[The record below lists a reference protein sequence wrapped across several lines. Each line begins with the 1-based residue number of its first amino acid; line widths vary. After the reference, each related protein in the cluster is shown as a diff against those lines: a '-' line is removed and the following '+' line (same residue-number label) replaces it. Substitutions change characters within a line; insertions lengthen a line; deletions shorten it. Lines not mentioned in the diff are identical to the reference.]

1 MRNLVK
7 FVMVPLLFLSVVSS
21 AFAKRDITE
30 REVENMDSWQENFD
44 INQKKPGKY
53 NIVITAEDKGGNTA
67 IGGPF
72 NIYIDPDSDY
82 PIAGITN
89 PVDDMRVPGNLNIVG
104 TCVDDDGVSKVI
116 LILDGDRENPQT
128 ASGREF
134 WSYYLDTNKLDE
146 GPHTIEVYGIDIN
159 GLSSESKPKKIAKVT
174 WNLDRRQPVTQV
186 TNYEPGELVSGKV
199 NLKGTVYDG
208 NGIKTLAYSLDGGEN
223 YTETKI
229 SKEKNGDKY
238 LFDLPVDTRKFND
251 GPSVVWF
258 KATDKMGSQSVYSFL
273 YFIDNTPPDVKIVSP
288 VEGEVCNGKFGI
300 AGYAKDTIGLETLS
314 WTFGETSGSFEL
326 IPGNPYWFTEVDTR
340 NSTAKSCDFVITAT
354 DTVGNVVTK
363 KLTIPLNQE
372 NDKPV
377 VAIEYPAADELVCG
391 DAGSMYIRG
400 IVTDDDGPASISY
413 NLDNDEVAV
422 LEAQGVFYARLA
434 DDKDLAAGPHTVT
447 ITATDIHGVVG
458 NPVTVT
464 FVSKGKK
471 PEFNEG
477 TLESSVGS
485 VPASYGVNVHPES
498 NPVLKTV
505 VSSASNVASV
515 SYKIEWGQS
524 GVKDGNVELKA
535 PQKSVDVSIP
545 LSDAPWGLVRV
556 TVKAVDI
563 YERETERKFVLNV
576 ADLTQISVKEPA
588 VVFDDSRIDSDG
600 NITNDKN
607 HPVSGYF
614 VGGKIKSAT
623 IVPETPFASLD
634 FSGNLITLRAGNAE
648 GHSAKVKVRVVTEQ
662 NLSYESRELQFHS
675 DSPAPVVTLDTGD
688 YFDIAVEGE
697 TPAPVA
703 VSSEGEDAAPTEAKP
718 VSSEEKKIHIAGKVS
733 STVDVQSVGYRIFS
747 AKVMTQNLS
756 YVTGTEPVQA
766 TQWGDFVE
774 LKLVR
779 GAFEFDIPENEFA
792 NGLYVIEIIADNG
805 KKAANSVF
813 VRKMPVLTAVDAKG
827 KTLSAKSPSVVWA
840 DGVDAYALGIY
851 QGELDKTHERFARAD
866 MKSGDN
872 ALSFSVADPAN
883 PAKINA
889 SSKYTAKKAGGA
901 KVFISKIGEYAYSSG
916 MNVVLPFGAQ
926 KVAPVTATVAI
937 ESDFPVTDVSYVISG
952 EKVPGGDEKQEG
964 KATVVPVGEKLYEA
978 QIPLNN
984 LPSRITSIKV
994 TAKAGSAEASYSGFV
1009 SVLRTR
1015 EADLIDNAKKV
1026 YWIPQEDVVFDNTHD
1041 TFIVASGAKFA
1052 AYANVLG
1059 PVTASLAQ
1067 NNPDLTVSV
1076 DENNGNYVYLVANKD
1091 GTYKNVSLKVR
1102 DSQGIEYTT
1111 TALNLLV
1118 DTNAPKV
1125 EILSPESQLWVKN
1138 ETDLVVKATDEN
1150 GIAKV
1155 EYSLNKGESWT
1166 EIAGKSNSDEYSA
1179 KLALSELQDGLVT
1192 LNVRV
1197 TDNSGKISFNQTA
1210 IQKDTTPPEVQVI
1223 VPAAEDVINGE
1234 NTIAFIV
1241 KDNGLLAKA
1250 EYVPPKA
1257 EAPAP
1262 APAAGRGRNRAAA
1275 PAPAP
1280 SPALP
1285 PVELTLAPMIVTNIG
1300 TADKQ
1305 IDEKMSF
1312 RFADAVGN
1320 VTEVTKFDFVIDKQ
1334 SDLPIAEVH
1343 LPAEDAVLTPN
1354 NPELEFSG
1362 VIFDD
1367 DGFKKDE
1374 NGVVYAGPKVYYKFD
1389 DGEYQLNNQIGS
1401 SFAIKKNI
1409 FEFTD
1414 NEHSIT
1420 VYAEDING
1428 VKGPEFVRNFKISL
1442 EEPKT
1447 KDNVTVISPKQ
1458 DETVK
1463 DTIVVNGVATD
1474 KNGIRAIYVSA
1485 DNGNTWNEAIGDYAH
1500 EKTECAWT
1508 YEFDTRV
1515 IEDGTH
1521 VLFVK
1526 VVDWYG
1532 IEGLYSSLINID
1544 NTKPVLNLTLPL
1556 DDSTSTG
1563 KLFFAGQTTDNI
1575 GLKTL
1580 YITIRS
1586 LEGKVVSQKLAK
1598 TDLVPDS
1605 IITQVIDISSLDD
1618 GFYNVEL
1625 TGTDAAENI
1634 TRVSRNIFLN
1644 KSAPV
1649 AKVDLLYPLNGEFV
1663 QGNFNIYGTAKS
1675 ESKITALDLY
1685 VDGEK
1690 VSETEL
1696 SESGYFKFRITPDEM
1711 VAGKHDI
1718 QVQARFETAS
1728 PISSNKQYLTYN
1740 PYGPWISID
1749 NFTYGDFA
1757 FDRPYIRGT
1766 SGYNIDPAEK
1776 EAVKAKGAKK
1786 ELVDAYESKYV
1797 TKVEISFNNGR
1808 TFQQI
1813 SKKKNWKFR
1822 VENEDIAEGYHF
1834 LLVRATMAN
1843 GEVAVTRCIVQ
1854 VDSTKPTIKLISPGA
1869 GGRYNQTLEFSGLTS
1884 DDVALKRV
1892 NLALRKGDKAAYE
1905 IPGFIQGLY
1914 LDASFWG
1921 ASLYSFGAGL
1931 SFFDDNVKLQAQFGQ
1946 FTQSQRNT
1954 FSMTDQRYGG
1964 NIFGM
1969 KLLANVY
1976 YMPFRYY
1983 FGPDWDWLS
1992 LNVSVGANFSH
2003 FSESGSGSDQILSAL
2018 LCQLEFPRVT
2028 RDKKASMFRTFS
2040 MYTEGQF
2047 WFIPSDVASD
2057 SIKTLVPQISVGLRA
2072 YVF

>member
-1 MRNLVK
+1 MRNLLK
-7 FVMVPLLFLSVVSS
+7 FVMVPLLFLAAVQSV
-21 AFAKRDITE
+21 FAKRDITE

-72 NIYIDPDSDY
+72 NIFIDPDSDY

-89 PVDDMRVPGNLNIVG
+89 PVENMRVPGNLNIVG

-116 LILDGDRENPQT
+116 LILDSDRENPQT
-128 ASGREF
+128 ASGKEF

-159 GLSSESKPKKIAKVT
+159 GLSSENKPKKIAKVT

-199 NLKGTVYDG
+199 YLKGTVYDG
-208 NGIKTLAYSLDGGEN
+208 NGIKSLAYSLDGGEN

-229 SKEKNGDKY
+229 SKEKNSDNY
-238 LFDLPVDTRKFND
+238 LFEIPVDTRKFDD

-288 VEGEVCNGKFGI
+288 AEGEVCNGKFGI
-300 AGYAKDTIGLETLS
+300 AGYAKDTVGLQSLT
-314 WTFGETSGSFEL
+314 WRFGETSGAFEL

-340 NSTAKSCDFVITAT
+340 NSTEKTCDFVITAT
-354 DTVGNVVTK
+354 DTVGNIVEK
-363 KLTIPLNQE
+363 KLTVPLNQE
-372 NDKPV
+372 DDKPV
-377 VAIEYPAADELVCG
+377 VSVEYPAVDEIVSG
-391 DAGSMYIRG
+391 EAGSMYIRG
-400 IVTDDDGPASISY
+400 IVTDDDGPASVSY
-413 NLDNDEVAV
+413 NLDNDEVSV

-434 DDKDLAAGPHTVT
+434 DDKDLSAGTHTVT
-447 ITATDIHGVVG
+447 IKATDIHGVTG

-471 PEFNEG
+471 PAFDEG
-477 TLESSVGS
+477 SVESSVGS
-485 VPASYGVNVHPES
+485 IPASYGVSVHPES
-498 NPVLKTV
+498 NPLLKTV
-505 VSSASNVASV
+505 VSSDVGVTAA
-515 SYKIEWGQS
+515 SYKIEWGQ
-524 GVKDGNVELKA
+524 GGEKEELIEVKV
-535 PQKSVDVSIP
+535 PQKSVEISVP
-545 LSDAPWGLVRV
+545 LSEAPWGLVRV
-556 TVKAVDI
+556 TARAVDI
-563 YERETERKFVLNV
+563 YERVTEKKFVLNV
-576 ADLTQISVKEPA
+576 SDLTQISVKEPA
-588 VVFDDSRIDSDG
+588 VVFDDSRVDSEG
-600 NITNDKN
+600 NITNGKN

-634 FSGNLITLRAGNAE
+634 FSGNLLTLRAGNAE

-675 DSPAPVVTLDTGD
+675 DSPAPVVTLDTED
-688 YFDIAVEGE
+688 YFDIAVEEPAQDSGLESGE
-697 TPAPVA
+697 AENADAPAPVQ
-703 VSSEGEDAAPTEAKP
+703 D
-718 VSSEEKKIHIAGKVS
+718 KKIRIAGKVS
-733 STVDVQSVGYRIFS
+733 SSVDVQSLGYRIFS
-747 AKVMTQNLS
+747 AKVTTQNQD
-756 YVTGTEPVQA
+756 YVTGVEPVHA
-766 TQWGDFVE
+766 KQWGDFVE

-779 GAFEFDIPENEFA
+779 GSFEFDLPESDFA
-792 NGLYVIEIIADNG
+792 DGLYVIEIIADNG
-805 KKAANSVF
+805 KKAAASVF
-813 VRKMPVLTAVDAKG
+813 VRKMPLLTALDAKG
-827 KTLSAKSPSVVWA
+827 KPLSAKAPSVVWA

-851 QGELDKTHERFARAD
+851 QGELDKTHERFARSE
-866 MKSGDN
+866 MQCGDN
-872 ALSFSVADPAN
+872 ALSFAVSDPAN
-883 PAKINA
+883 PAKISA

-901 KVFISKIGEYAYSSG
+901 KVFITKVGEYDYSSG

-926 KVAPVTATVAI
+926 KEAPVTVTATI
-937 ESDFPVTDVSYVISG
+937 ESDFPVTDVSYEIGG
-952 EKVPGGDEKQEG
+952 EKVPGGDEQQSG
-964 KATVVPVGEKLYEA
+964 KATFTSVGDKLYEA

-984 LPSRITSIKV
+984 LPSRITSVKV
-994 TAKAGSAEASYSGFV
+994 TAKAGTAEASYTGYV
-1009 SVLRTR
+1009 SVIRSH
-1015 EADLIDNAKKV
+1015 EADLIDNAKKI
-1026 YWIPQEDVVFDNTHD
+1026 YWIPQEEVVFDNTRD
-1041 TFIVASGAKFA
+1041 TFILASGAKFA

-1059 PVTASLAQ
+1059 PVTASLAV
-1067 NNPDLTVSV
+1067 NNPDLSVSV
-1076 DENNGNYVYLVANKD
+1076 DENNGNCVYLVANKD

-1102 DSQGIEYTT
+1102 DSQGIEYST

-1125 EILSPESQLWVKN
+1125 EILSPENQLWVQT
-1138 ETDLVVKATDEN
+1138 ETDLLVKASDEN
-1150 GIAKV
+1150 GISKV

-1166 EIAGKSNSDEYSA
+1166 EMAGKAKSDEYSA
-1179 KLALSELQDGLVT
+1179 KLALSEFEDGLVT
-1192 LNVRV
+1192 VNVRV
-1197 TDNSGKISFNQTA
+1197 TDNSGKVGQNQTA

-1223 VPAAEDVINGE
+1223 VPAAGDVINGE

-1250 EYVPPKA
+1250 EYIPPKPQ
-1257 EAPAP
+1257 APEP
-1262 APAAGRGRNRAAA
+1262 APAATGRGRRRAAA

-1280 SPALP
+1280 VPELP
-1285 PVELTLAPMIVTNIG
+1285 PVALTLAPMIVTNIG
-1300 TADKQ
+1300 TSDKQ
-1305 IDEKMSF
+1305 IDEKMAF
-1312 RFADAVGN
+1312 RFTDSVGN
-1320 VTEVTKFDFVIDKQ
+1320 VTEITKFDFVIDQQ
-1334 SDLPIAEVH
+1334 SDLPISEVH

-1362 VIFDD
+1362 VILDD
-1367 DGFKKDE
+1367 DGFKKDD
-1374 NGVVYAGPKVYYKFD
+1374 NGVVYAGPRIYYKFD
-1389 DGEYQLNNQIGS
+1389 DGEYQLNNQVGS

-1409 FEFTD
+1409 FDFTD

-1428 VKGPEFVRNFKISL
+1428 VKGPEFVRHFKISL

-1463 DTIVVNGVATD
+1463 GTIVVNGVATD

-1586 LEGKVVSQKLAK
+1586 LEGKVVSQKLSK
-1598 TDLVPDS
+1598 TDLTPDA

-1634 TRVSRNIFLN
+1634 TRVSRNVFLN
-1644 KSAPV
+1644 KSAPL

-1675 ESKITALDLY
+1675 ESKISALDLY
-1685 VDGEK
+1685 VDGAK

-1711 VAGKHDI
+1711 PAGKHDI
-1718 QVQARFETAS
+1718 QVQARFENAS

-1757 FDRPYIRGT
+1757 FDRPYIKGS

-1776 EAVKAKGAKK
+1776 EAVRAKGAKK
-1786 ELVDAYESKYV
+1786 ELVDAYEAKYV

-1808 TFQQI
+1808 TFQQV

-1854 VDSTKPTIKLISPGA
+1854 VDSTKPTIRLISPGA
-1869 GGRYNQTLEFSGLTS
+1869 GGHYNQNLEFSGLTS

-1892 NLALRKGDKAAYE
+1892 TLALRKGDKAAYE

-1946 FTQSQRNT
+1946 FTQTQREI
-1954 FSMTDQRYGG
+1954 FSMTDLRYGG
-1964 NIFGM
+1964 TIFGM

-2028 RDKKASMFRTFS
+2028 RDKKAKMFRTFS